1 MADEFQL
8 VGYLRLLAKYGVDY
22 LIVGGVGG
30 RIQGAATTTG
40 DIDIMPDPSPANLGR
55 LAAALSGRSTEKK
68 GASSTVYE
76 THETVD
82 AMEFRT
88 ADVSSY
94 RSLYGLIDV
103 LMELPGVGP
112 FDAVHRNARRYQS
125 DDIVLIVASID
136 DIITSKETAGRSKDW
151 RAMDALYQ
159 ARDHLRDHPDAY
171 EESEEAL
178 ETSEGD
184 GDNAE

>member
-8 VGYLRLLAKYGVDY
+8 VGYLRLLAEFGVEY

-40 DIDIMPDPSPANLGR
+40 DIDIMPDPSPANLAR
-55 LAAALSGRSTEKK
+55 LAAALCGRSTEKK
-68 GASSTVYE
+68 EASATIYE
-76 THETVD
+76 THDTVD
-82 AMEFRT
+82 PMEFRT

-94 RSLYGLIDV
+94 RTIYGLIDV
-103 LMELPGVGP
+103 LMDLPGVGP
-112 FDAVHRNARRYQS
+112 FDVVRRGARRYLS

-171 EESEEAL
+171 DVSEDAL
-178 ETSEGD
+178 EVNDAQGD
-184 GDNAE
+184 EE